1 MIKYPITHSKVWT
14 VRPFP
19 MQVEHTNPRANTFV
33 PWSNCTVF
41 ILVFWQYR
49 ASSITSSSFFPCLC
63 SKEQSKGNLSAR
75 PEKMKDLQF
84 TLGHPAFSPF
94 LKFDCLKVQL
104 ARNLYLRYFLS
115 NKSSSAI
122 ISRDVFTAQSNIYD
136 GAFLR
141 NYFCKKAPSSMLDLV
156 LTRLCSVR

>member
-1 MIKYPITHSKVWT
+1 MITYPITHSKVWT
-14 VRPFP
+14 IRPFP
-19 MQVEHTNPRANTFV
+19 MQVEHTNPRAKTLV

-63 SKEQSKGNLSAR
+63 SKELSKENLSAR

-84 TLGHPAFSPF
+84 TLRHPAFSRF

-104 ARNLYLRYFLS
+104 ARNLYLDIF
-115 NKSSSAI
+115 SAI
-122 ISRDVFTAQSNIYD
+122 KAHLQLLAETYLEPSRTSMME
-136 GAFLR
+136 L
-141 NYFCKKAPSSMLDLV
+141 FCEIIFAKKLHH
-156 LTRLCSVR
+156 RCSTWS